1 MTDYKEVFRLLAEME
16 ACLKRVQEM
25 RFKMGL

>member
-16 ACLKRVQEM
+16 ACLIRVQEM
-25 RFKMGL
+25 RIKMGL